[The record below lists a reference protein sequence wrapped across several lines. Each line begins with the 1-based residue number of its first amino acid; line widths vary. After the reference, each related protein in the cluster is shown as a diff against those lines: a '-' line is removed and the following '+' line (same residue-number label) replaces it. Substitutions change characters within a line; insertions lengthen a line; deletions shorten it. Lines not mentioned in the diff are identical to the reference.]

1 MGRRTNKGMRKEVH
15 GLFYDPY
22 RTQKQIARLN
32 HRLFGDRNAKEKKD
46 RSMKERE
53 KGLIRAETDEKDGI
67 K

>member
-32 HRLFGDRNAKEKKD
+32 HRLFGDRNAKEKNH
-46 RSMKERE
+46 SPKEWE
-53 KGLIRAETDEKDGI
+53 KGLVRAETDEKDGI